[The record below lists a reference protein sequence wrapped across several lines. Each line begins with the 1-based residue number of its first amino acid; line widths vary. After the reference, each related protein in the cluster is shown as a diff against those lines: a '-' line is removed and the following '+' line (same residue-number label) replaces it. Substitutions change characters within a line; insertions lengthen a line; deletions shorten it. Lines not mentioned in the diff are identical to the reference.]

1 MAQTVV
7 IEKLNA
13 TGMTGPCEG
22 QAGQK
27 PGRSVRQ
34 QSLNPGNRGTGWGGL
49 QRLLC
54 YNMWVALEDV

>member
-13 TGMTGPCEG
+13 TGMTARARGRVD
-22 QAGQK
+22 K

-54 YNMWVALEDV
+54 YSMWVALKDG